1 MGRISIAGLLGF
13 VVAFALGL
21 AAMVAGTD
29 LWRGVA
35 ITLTLAVLLG
45 SVLGIII
52 RGWRGGGSIG
62 FALFGWGYFLMSLA
76 PMGMGDHLREL
87 SDPLA
92 RWVFE
97 SANAPPLAPPA
108 SPPPTVIVPG
118 SRLVSQTMTD
128 YQSAMSN
135 YRSRRGNATLI
146 GHWLAVQLFALVGAM
161 LGILLARRRRAG
173 AGAAPVA

>member
-21 AAMVAGTD
+21 AAMIAGTD
-29 LWRGVA
+29 LWRGLA
-35 ITLTLAVLLG
+35 ITLTLSVLLG
-45 SVLGIII
+45 SVLGIVL

-62 FALFGWGYFLMSLA
+62 FVLFGWGYFLMSLA

-97 SANAPPLAPPA
+97 SSNLRPVAPPA
-108 SPPPTVIVPG
+108 APAPTVGVPG
-118 SRLVSQTMTD
+118 RLVPQQMTD
-128 YQSAMSN
+128 YQSAMSD

-146 GHWLAVQLFALVGAM
+146 GHWLAVQIFALVGAI
-161 LGILLARRRRAG
+161 LGIVLARGRKVG